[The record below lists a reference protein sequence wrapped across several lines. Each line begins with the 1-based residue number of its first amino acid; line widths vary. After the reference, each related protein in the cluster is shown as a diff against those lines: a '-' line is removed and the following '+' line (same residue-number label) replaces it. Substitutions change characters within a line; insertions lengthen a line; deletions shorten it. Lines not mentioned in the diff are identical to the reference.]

1 VAPTT
6 QVTQSELD
14 AAAKRFDEVNSEL
27 QGMLKTLMSELESMK
42 QEWQGAGGRS
52 FETVKAAWSADL
64 DDLNRNLMETA
75 SGIKSSGQNYDA
87 TDNDAGAMMNNTLG
101 NLDLKL

>member
-14 AAAKRFDEVNSEL
+14 AAARRFEEVNGEL
-27 QGMLKTLMSELESMK
+27 QGVLKTLMSELESMK

-52 FETVKAAWSADL
+52 FETVKAAWSVDL
-64 DDLNRNLMETA
+64 ANLNSNLIETA

-87 TDNDAGAMMNNTLG
+87 TDTDAGAMMNNTRGTTPLA
-101 NLDLKL
+101 L